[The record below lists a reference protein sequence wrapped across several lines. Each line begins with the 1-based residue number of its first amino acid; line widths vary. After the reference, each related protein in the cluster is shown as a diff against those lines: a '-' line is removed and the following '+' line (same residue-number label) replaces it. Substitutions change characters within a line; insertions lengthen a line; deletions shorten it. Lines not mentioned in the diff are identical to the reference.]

1 MEKKP
6 SATYRAEGKKM
17 PAGKYRMKQ
26 VYSQQLKHVKDGALN
41 WRATFWLRDS
51 WSPLWSRATLQSSP
65 PFWGLVGWASFSGF
79 LCVSILTRKPPLLL
93 ILICLFTC
101 IKYLPPAWPL
111 FSSALLPTVTVSP
124 AQLVYKHALVS
135 SPTDRNTCLPCCCL
149 PKSVVFKKHPKC
161 HVNHD
166 ICGPLNQTYS
176 IFLNTQKK
184 LEQLISSEKN

>member
-1 MEKKP
+1 MCELG
-6 SATYRAEGKKM
+6 EGWQKM

-26 VYSQQLKHVKDGALN
+26 VYSQQLNHVKDGALKGCLLTS
-41 WRATFWLRDS
+41 RFLE
-51 WSPLWSRATLQSSP
+51 PLWSRATLQFSP
-65 PFWGLVGWASFSGF
+65 PFWGLVVWSSFSGF

-93 ILICLFTC
+93 IRICLFTC
-101 IKYLPPAWPL
+101 IKYLPPARPL
-111 FSSALLPTVTVSP
+111 FSSAPLPIVTLSP

-166 ICGPLNQTYS
+166 ACCPLNQTYS
-176 IFLNTQKK
+176 ILNTQKK
-184 LEQLISSEKN
+184 LEQLISLEKN